1 MTACSCHS
9 SISRS
14 VRSFTQSRCSRT
26 GTSWPTSVPGS
37 FTSTGR
43 ATRALCRANSRP
55 RNSPIPGFESD
66 RRPCPR
72 HLISASHRRR
82 PGGCTNIRKCGARR
96 RPSGLVTRDWIAG
109 RHNLARQCP
118 FSRLSAVLSGAAMD
132 APWHGLAHCPECNAL
147 HTSSKCPICGHVLDL
162 TPHRITVD
170 DVEHVIPAATQG
182 AIPWSTFVILQQ
194 IRLERERPL
203 AAIDG
208 AGGRPAQRLAIVI
221 LFWTLFEILMEGF
234 FRAAFADLPGELADE
249 LLQRFPSI
257 GGRLD
262 RLYKP
267 TWGMTFWADLEAGGF
282 AEDAKHLRL
291 VQERRNAFIHG
302 DPE

>member
-1 MTACSCHS
+1 
-9 SISRS
+9 
-14 VRSFTQSRCSRT
+14 
-26 GTSWPTSVPGS
+26 
-37 FTSTGR
+37 
-43 ATRALCRANSRP
+43 
-55 RNSPIPGFESD
+55 
-66 RRPCPR
+66 
-72 HLISASHRRR
+72 
-82 PGGCTNIRKCGARR
+82 
-96 RPSGLVTRDWIAG
+96 
-109 RHNLARQCP
+109 
-118 FSRLSAVLSGAAMD
+118 MD

-262 RLYKP
+262 RLYKR

-302 DPE
+302 DPEAIDDALVEATLARLETVQRGWIQLFNKRCTGRDKRIALWQVDQRSRT